1 MQVYFI
7 RHAQSSNNALWVN
20 TGSSLGRS
28 DDPELTD
35 LGWRQARIVAD
46 FVNSTPGGA
55 VQDPADIQNLNGLEI
70 THLYSSLMTR
80 ALSTAHCIAEE
91 IGLPVRGWVDLHEC
105 GGIYLDDEISGE
117 RVGLAGKTAKAL
129 AERFP
134 LLQLPDGLPESG
146 WWSRP
151 YENQELWYGRARRV
165 YEQLMRLHGDGDDRV
180 ALVSHGCF
188 FRYFLCAVFGLED
201 SDGLWFEVNNAAIS
215 RLEITPDSRRIFY
228 LNRVDFLPREMIS

>member
-28 DDPELTD
+28 EDPELTD
-35 LGWRQARIVAD
+35 LGWKQARAAAEFIS
-46 FVNSTPGGA
+46 STSGGA
-55 VQDPADIQNLNGLEI
+55 VQDPADIQNLNGLGI

-80 ALSTAHCIAEE
+80 ALSTAHCIAEK

-117 RVGLAGKTAKAL
+117 RVGLDGKTAEAL

-134 LLQLPDGLPESG
+134 LLQLPEGLPENG

-151 YENQELWYGRARRV
+151 YENRERWYGRARRV
-165 YEQLMRLHGDGDDRV
+165 YEQLLRLHGDGDDRV

-188 FRYFLCAVFGLED
+188 FRYFLCAVFGLD
-201 SDGLWFEVNNAAIS
+201 ASDGLWFEVNNAAIS